1 MTSIWKRKR
10 RWKQKIEVETG
21 VCVEV
26 DGEHAERLLGE
37 LCEAIISISNAWH
50 AQLAS
55 WGSMDVLP
63 VMLVHKAQRYTS
75 WP

>member
-1 MTSIWKRKR
+1 MEAEAAV
-10 RWKQKIEVETG
+10 EVEVYVETR

-26 DGEHAERLLGE
+26 DGEYSERLQNE
-37 LCEAIISISNAWH
+37 VCKATISIFNARH

-55 WGSMDVLP
+55 WGSIDVLP
-63 VMLVHKAQRYTS
+63 VMLVHEAREYTS